1 MVRAAAK
8 HLAGLI
14 DSQARVSETAS
25 CLTGLI
31 GNYAQVQMRM
41 CLNLKDKRFGC
52 RLLAS
57 WKGWPVIRCMLSRS
71 GFNPI
76 SRISGMKLTV
86 NPLTFRSVA

>member
-1 MVRAAAK
+1 MSVQTNCLTGQIDNQAMVRAAAK

-41 CLNLKDKRFGC
+41 CLNLKDKRFGFIQ
-52 RLLAS
+52 S
-57 WKGWPVIRCMLSRS
+57 DDTEI
-71 GFNPI
+71 
-76 SRISGMKLTV
+76 
-86 NPLTFRSVA
+86 TFDYNSEV